1 MTTFATDTAPPPS
14 PASPPPPLS
23 PGGRTAVRALLIIV
37 AAVLVLGTVGSLAT
51 LAWGISSFR
60 VVTDTTTLP
69 TTLRSVAID
78 TGSVPVAV
86 RITSDRDAREPRVD
100 MRMVNSTRAGSDPL
114 SVNTDGTTAQVT
126 IDAEESPFLDM
137 GRASEITLVLP
148 PELARRLTVTT
159 QQEVGVVFA
168 EADVD
173 QLIARTD
180 EGAVVLSGSA
190 RHIEI
195 TTSHGDV
202 HTREPISV
210 SESFRAVTQD
220 GDINA
225 DFAGAPKTLD
235 VQSGNGDIVLALPRP
250 GPYVVD
256 ATTGQEWGSTVVR
269 VPLTRE
275 REDAAAVV
283 TARSESGDVIVE
295 ELN

>member
-1 MTTFATDTAPPPS
+1 MTIIATDTAPPPS

-23 PGGRTAVRALLIIV
+23 PGGRTAVRAVLIIV
-37 AAVLVLGTVGSLAT
+37 AAVLVIGTVGSLAT
-51 LAWGISSFR
+51 LAWGVSSFR
-60 VVTDTTTLP
+60 VVTDSTSLP
-69 TTLRSVAID
+69 TTVRSVAID

-100 MRMVNSTRAGSDPL
+100 MRMVNSIRAGSDPL

-168 EADVD
+168 EADLD

-202 HTREPISV
+202 NTREPILV
-210 SESFRAVTQD
+210 SESFRAVAQD

-250 GPYVVD
+250 GPYAVD
-256 ATTGQEWGSTVVR
+256 ATTAQEWGSTVVR

-283 TARSESGDVIVE
+283 TARSESGDVVVE

>member
-14 PASPPPPLS
+14 PASPPPLLS
-23 PGGRTAVRALLIIV
+23 PGGRTAVRAVLIIA
-37 AAVLVLGTVGSLAT
+37 AAVLVIGTVGSLAT
-51 LAWGISSFR
+51 LAWGVSSFR
-60 VVTDTTTLP
+60 VVTDSTALP
-69 TTLRSVAID
+69 TTVRSVAID

-86 RITSDRDAREPRVD
+86 RITSDRDAQEPRVD

-168 EADVD
+168 EADLD

-202 HTREPISV
+202 NTREPILV

-283 TARSESGDVIVE
+283 TARSESGDVVVE

>member
-1 MTTFATDTAPPPS
+1 M
-14 PASPPPPLS
+14 
-23 PGGRTAVRALLIIV
+23 RALLIIA

-51 LAWGISSFR
+51 LAWGVSSFR
-60 VVTDTTTLP
+60 VVTDTTSLP

-86 RITSDRDAREPRVD
+86 RITSDRDVQEPRVD

-126 IDAEESPFLDM
+126 IDAEETPFLDM

-168 EADVD
+168 EADLD

-202 HTREPISV
+202 HTREPILV

-235 VQSGNGDIVLALPRP
+235 AQSGNGDIVLALPRP